1 MNEAPVSADGSADTG
16 TGIARAAP
24 AKINLYLHVTGRRAD
39 GYHLLNS
46 LAVFAGIHDTIIA
59 QENNSLALS
68 LSGPFGAALSA
79 SAGGESDNLV
89 LRAAKLLRERA
100 GVKAG
105 ASITLVKRL
114 PVASGIGGG
123 SADAAATLMACDA
136 LWKTNAAKAD
146 LAAMALQLGAD
157 VPICLHGRAAFFGG
171 IGEEIA
177 DAPKLPQ
184 AFLVLVNP
192 GIPLSTAEVFRA
204 RKGRFESAGGNAGR
218 FNDAP
223 KDAAEF
229 AQILGTRRNDLSE
242 AAIGLCPVLSQVLEA
257 LASAKG
263 CRLSRMS
270 GSGATCFG
278 LFATDAG
285 AKDAARA
292 IGAQQ
297 PRWWV
302 SASPLIADART
313 LDPVLP

>member
-1 MNEAPVSADGSADTG
+1 LNEAPVSADGSADSG

-39 GYHLLNS
+39 GYHLLDS
-46 LAVFAGIHDTIIA
+46 LAVFAGIHDTIVA
-59 QENNSLALS
+59 RENDSLALS
-68 LSGPFGAALSA
+68 LSGPFGSALSA

-100 GVKAG
+100 GAKAG
-105 ASITLVKRL
+105 AAITLVKRL

-123 SADAAATLMACDA
+123 SADAAATLLACDA
-136 LWKTNAAKAD
+136 LWKTRVAKPD

-184 AFLVLVNP
+184 AFLILVNP

-204 RKGRFESAGGNAGR
+204 RKGSFGNAGR
-218 FNDAP
+218 FSNAP
-223 KDAAEF
+223 KDAAGF

-257 LASAKG
+257 LAGAKG
-263 CRLSRMS
+263 CLLSRMS

-278 LFATDAG
+278 LFATEAG
-285 AKDAARA
+285 AKDAARE

-302 SASPLIADART
+302 TASALITDTRT

>member
-1 MNEAPVSADGSADTG
+1 VDSG
-16 TGIARAAP
+16 TGVAQAAP
-24 AKINLYLHVTGRRAD
+24 AKINLYLHVTGRRSD
-39 GYHLLNS
+39 GYHLLDS
-46 LAVFAGIHDTIIA
+46 LAVFASIHDTIVA
-59 QENNSLALS
+59 RENDSLALS
-68 LSGPFGAALSA
+68 LSGPFGSTLSA
-79 SAGGESDNLV
+79 ESDNLV
-89 LRAAKLLRERA
+89 LRAATLLRERG

-105 ASITLVKRL
+105 AAITLVKRL

-123 SADAAATLMACDA
+123 SADAAATLLACDA
-136 LWKTNAAKAD
+136 LWKTKAANPD
-146 LAAMALQLGAD
+146 LSAMALQLGAD

-177 DAPKLPQ
+177 NAPKLPS
-184 AFLVLVNP
+184 AFLVLINP

-204 RKGRFESAGGNAGR
+204 RKGSFGNAGR
-218 FNDAP
+218 FNDAA

-257 LASAKG
+257 LAGAKG
-263 CRLSRMS
+263 CLLSRMS
-270 GSGATCFG
+270 GSGASCFG
-278 LFATDAG
+278 LFATEAG
-285 AKDAARA
+285 ATDAARA

-302 SASPLIADART
+302 TASALIADART

>member
-1 MNEAPVSADGSADTG
+1 MNEALVSADRSAESE

-39 GYHLLNS
+39 GYHLLDS
-46 LAVFAGIHDTIIA
+46 LAVFAGIHDTIVA
-59 QENNSLALS
+59 RENDSLALS

-79 SAGGESDNLV
+79 SAGGDNLV
-89 LRAAKLLRERA
+89 LRAAKLLREKS

-123 SADAAATLMACDA
+123 SADAAATLLACDA
-136 LWKTNAAKAD
+136 LWKTNAAKPD

-171 IGEEIA
+171 IGEAIA
-177 DAPKLPQ
+177 EAPKLPP
-184 AFLVLVNP
+184 AFFVLVNP
-192 GIPLSTAEVFRA
+192 GIPLSTADVFRA
-204 RKGRFESAGGNAGR
+204 RRGSFGSPGR

-223 KDAAEF
+223 KDAAGF

-257 LASAKG
+257 LAGAKD
-263 CRLSRMS
+263 CLLSRMS

-278 LFATDAG
+278 LFATEAEAKAAAREIG
-285 AKDAARA
+285 AK
-292 IGAQQ
+292 Q

-302 SASPLIADART
+302 AASALIADTRT
-313 LDPVLP
+313 LDPILP